1 MEDLMAEEKDY
12 RNSDSIRE
20 NEIRQILDFARGIK
34 YGSVTIQIV
43 DGKITQVDK
52 VEKIRFDKK

>member
-1 MEDLMAEEKDY
+1 MAEEKDY
-12 RNSDSIRE
+12 RNSVSIRE